1 MTMLKNHLNSRNF
14 SLNQKMIQ
22 IYKFNINFQARLDHI
37 TINGA
42 GNYDQKKYCPKSH
55 MKTPQGGEKE
65 KGSLN
70 FVAKKKEAL
79 RIDQENLKLAKRI
92 VNQRSTI

>member
-1 MTMLKNHLNSRNF
+1 MLKNHLNSRNF
-14 SLNQKMIQ
+14 NLNQKMIQ
-22 IYKFNINFQARLDHI
+22 IYKHNINFQARLDHI

-42 GNYDQKKYCPKSH
+42 GNYDQKKYYPKSH
-55 MKTPQGGEKE
+55 MKTPHSE

-70 FVAKKKEAL
+70 FAAKRKEAL

-92 VNQRSTI
+92 VEQRSTI